1 MRRKITYLTTG
12 LARAGAE
19 IQLLLL
25 CGKMAKAGWDVSV
38 ISMLPPL
45 AYSSDIRLLGIPLVS
60 LDLKKNVPDPRV
72 FWRLIRTIR
81 EWKPEV
87 MHCHQVHANIA
98 GRLARMFSTIP
109 VVVCTAHNITEG
121 PRWREWAYRATDS
134 LCDLTT
140 NVCQA
145 GVDRYIRVGAAPA
158 NKIRF
163 MPNGVE
169 AGRYS
174 ESIGQR
180 GEMRAK
186 LGLGDDFVWLA
197 AGNLREAKDYATML
211 EAFQQVLAAKPEA
224 RLLIA
229 GDGPLRTRLESE
241 TARKGMARAVH
252 FLGGRDDVPALMR
265 ASDGFLMSS
274 LFEGMPLVL
283 LEASAS
289 GLPIVATRVGGVPE
303 VVVDRESGIL
313 VNSGHP
319 ATLARACLKIMN
331 ETPERRLALGAAG
344 RMRIQS
350 IFNLD
355 KVVGQWQQIYLNLL
369 QQKESRN

>member
-1 MRRKITYLTTG
+1 M
-12 LARAGAE
+12 
-19 IQLLLL
+19 
-25 CGKMAKAGWDVSV
+25 C
-38 ISMLPPL
+38 
-45 AYSSDIRLLGIPLVS
+45 SSDL
-60 LDLKKNVPDPRV
+60 
-72 FWRLIRTIR
+72 
-81 EWKPEV
+81 
-87 MHCHQVHANIA
+87 
-98 GRLARMFSTIP
+98 
-109 VVVCTAHNITEG
+109 
-121 PRWREWAYRATDS
+121 
-134 LCDLTT
+134 
-140 NVCQA
+140 
-145 GVDRYIRVGAAPA
+145 APA

-197 AGNLREAKDYATML
+197 VGNLREAKDYATML
-211 EAFQQVLAAKPEA
+211 EAFRKVLAAKPEA

-241 TARKGMARAVH
+241 TARNGMARAVH

-355 KVVGQWQQIYLNLL
+355 KVVDQWQQIYLNLL
-369 QQKESRN
+369 QQKESWN